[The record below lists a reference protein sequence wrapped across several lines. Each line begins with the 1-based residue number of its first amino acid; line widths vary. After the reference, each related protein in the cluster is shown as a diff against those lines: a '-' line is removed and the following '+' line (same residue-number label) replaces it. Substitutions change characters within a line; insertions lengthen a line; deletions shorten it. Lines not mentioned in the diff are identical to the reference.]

1 MVQLLRLHVPD
12 ARAWV
17 STKSSYAAT
26 KTLYS
31 QKKKR
36 NSDLIFNMV
45 SINSYNS
52 HNKKKKLFEVLNN
65 FLAWRVPGTK
75 KIENTETEAYY
86 NHFIVCWSYEENC

>member
-1 MVQLLRLHVPD
+1 
-12 ARAWV
+12 
-17 STKSSYAAT
+17 
-26 KTLYS
+26 
-31 QKKKR
+31 
-36 NSDLIFNMV
+36 MV